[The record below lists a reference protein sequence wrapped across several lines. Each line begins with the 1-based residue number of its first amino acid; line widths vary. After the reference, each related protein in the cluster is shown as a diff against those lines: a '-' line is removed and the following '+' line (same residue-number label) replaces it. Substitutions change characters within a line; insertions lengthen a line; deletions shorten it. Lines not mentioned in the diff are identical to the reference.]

1 MNKIMMNCSKCGISE
16 SKNDNETAKYNYR
29 IQVGLFRL
37 YNNANNLQMQLI
49 EEGYVAD
56 IVRQG
61 DLYAVHVGGFQELDD
76 AVELERVLRF
86 KGYNT
91 LLVSV

>member
-16 SKNDNETAKYNYR
+16 ANNDNETVKYNYR
-29 IQVGLFRL
+29 IQVGLFRI
-37 YNNANNLQMQLI
+37 YNNAYDLQMQLM

-56 IVRQG
+56 IVRHG
-61 DLYAVHVGGFQELDD
+61 DLYAVHVGGFLKLDD

-86 KGYNT
+86 GGYNT